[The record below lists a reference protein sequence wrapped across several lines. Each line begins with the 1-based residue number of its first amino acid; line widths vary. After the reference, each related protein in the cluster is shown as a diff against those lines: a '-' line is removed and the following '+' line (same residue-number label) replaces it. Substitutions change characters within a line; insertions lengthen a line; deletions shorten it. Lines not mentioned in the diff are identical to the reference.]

1 MRLKKKKSLRSVSR
15 LNGSGKKIPSLGLS
29 DENKHLRSYG
39 LVSFS
44 PSLSSE
50 PGLIPPVTNRPDVF
64 WWPHVDHKS
73 RFVQNFQFTTLASI
87 CTVLRVDELLCGQAG
102 LEKEYLQHAP
112 WSPNALEIY
121 ANKVTLTDVTTLQ
134 NLLVMGNLLE
144 DMFEED
150 QDTASFVWKDR
161 VCCSLRS
168 NSGCCTRSFPRGAK
182 ERLLPGCTTGTILS
196 VNIMIPLW
204 WKHMQAFSPRSS
216 KTWTKVLK

>member
-1 MRLKKKKSLRSVSR
+1 MASF
-15 LNGSGKKIPSLGLS
+15 PS
-29 DENKHLRSYG
+29 HL
-39 LVSFS
+39 
-44 PSLSSE
+44 PSAQRRQ

-87 CTVLRVDELLCGQAG
+87 CTVLHVDELLCYQAG

-112 WSPNALEIY
+112 CSPNAFEIY
-121 ANKVTLTDVTTLQ
+121 ANKVILTDVTTLQ

-150 QDTASFVWKDR
+150 QDTIETSFVWKYR
-161 VCCSLRS
+161 VCCFLRS
-168 NSGCCTRSFPRGAK
+168 SSGCCTLSFPRGAK
-182 ERLLPGCTTGTILS
+182 ERLLPSCTTGTILS

-204 WKHMQAFSPRSS
+204 WKHMHAFSPRSS